1 MKNVKMGKSKIE
13 WCDKVWNPITGCT
26 KISEGCGNCYA
37 ERMARRLAG
46 RCGYPK
52 DNPFAVTLHPER
64 LNEPLR
70 WKKPQRV
77 FVCSMGDL
85 FHKDVKQ
92 VSLMEIFMTIRSCP
106 QHTFLILTK
115 RAKEMCQFFWR
126 FRNIH
131 CSPNSTPNLWLGVS
145 VENQKTADKRIP
157 LLLQIPAIKR
167 FVSYEP
173 ALGPVNFMKYIKLPG
188 HGSGEFN
195 FWIDLIDWIIMG
207 GESGPGARPMKIE
220 WARDVKN
227 QCVNAGIPFFYKQ
240 GPGDDGKVCKMP
252 MLDGRRWRNG

>member
-1 MKNVKMGKSKIE
+1 MGKSKIE

-26 KISEGCGNCYA
+26 KIGEGCRNCYA
-37 ERMARRLAG
+37 ERMAKRLAG

-85 FHKDVKQ
+85 FHKDIKQ

-145 VENQKTADKRIP
+145 VENQQTADERIP
-157 LLLQIPAIKR
+157 ILLQIPATKR

-173 ALGPVNFMKYIKLPG
+173 ALEPVDFMGFCGPSDGAIWQPLKYL
-188 HGSGEFN
+188 
-195 FWIDLIDWIIMG
+195 DWLIMG
-207 GESGPGARPMKIE
+207 CESGPGARPMKIE
-220 WARDVKN
+220 WARDIKN